1 MLYNAFQ
8 NFEGDVIDK
17 VVQLNSQYYH
27 LDLDLDKTIEEKI
40 VLTDGDYQE
49 QSSMHVPH
57 IKNLYEETTI
67 DKLTAYHI
75 KSSRD
80 QIQGGEFNFQRWT
93 DPVRKDNFG
102 KIRGNSETAYP
113 VWLNEEKTLF
123 VIPALEPRGI
133 HLIVSGQ
140 LEFVRYRFRGEN
152 YK

>member
-8 NFEGDVIDK
+8 NFEGSVIDK

-27 LDLDLDKTIEEKI
+27 LDLDLDKTIEERI
-40 VLTDGDYQE
+40 ILTDGDYQDR
-49 QSSMHVPH
+49 SSLHVPH
-57 IKNLYEETTI
+57 IKNLYQERTI

-80 QIQGGEFNFQRWT
+80 QIQGGEFRFEGWT

-102 KIRGNSETAYP
+102 KLRGNEETAYP

-133 HLIVSGQ
+133 QLIVSGQ